1 MIFSIQYILINE
13 KEKLAAVKV
22 QKQGLSWEPII
33 LSETLNRVR
42 GSSIENAISDLYTAC
57 MFESGNGVLVTSYY
71 KYGTLLDLCAH
82 SRPMLVTKSP
92 TMKPFIYFFGAQL
105 LNLMHHLH
113 QNGILHGDFK
123 PDNIMLDDIQSF
135 DEPFLNGK
143 SQGKPI
149 PSNFRPPI
157 IFLLRHSPNWF
168 WSRNQQ
174 QSNQQR
180 DCIHWKML
188 HVWFHVSSN
197 GK

>member
-1 MIFSIQYILINE
+1 MLSYFLWNISKIYILINE

-143 SQGKPI
+143 SQGKSI
-149 PSNFRPPI
+149 PSNCRPPV
-157 IFLLRHSPNWF
+157 IF
-168 WSRNQQ
+168 
-174 QSNQQR
+174 
-180 DCIHWKML
+180 
-188 HVWFHVSSN
+188 
-197 GK
+197 